1 MGKSTI
7 DGPFSIVMLHYQR
20 VRWNHPILK
29 IHISTYIYIYT
40 VNNYRYNVDINRCQS
55 IHDIYIYI
63 HTPINTHIC
72 IYYIYTVINNV
83 VNTIVN
89 HPHNHHKWV
98 VQNIPSHGWF
108 MIVLT
113 TLHDILCTL
122 NHKPYLYIYNI
133 LYIPYVY
140 IYISIYHT
148 YFSNII

>member
-1 MGKSTI
+1 M
-7 DGPFSIVMLHYQR
+7 
-20 VRWNHPILK
+20 
-29 IHISTYIYIYT
+29 
-40 VNNYRYNVDINRCQS
+40 DINRCQS
-55 IHDIYIYI
+55 IHDIYIYT

-140 IYISIYHT
+140 IYIYLYTTHILATLYDSI
-148 YFSNII
+148 